1 MAVRSTDRKEAE
13 GGLQIVKRSVG
24 RPAVA
29 RARSVAVATLPAEGS
44 RPGSGYKSTPDCELI
59 NSLARGLRV
68 LAAFAPEDD
77 LLGNKD
83 IAARTGIPKPS
94 ISRLTDTLVKLNFL
108 EQDAVSGLYRLGGAT
123 IALGLA
129 ARKNLDL
136 PTIAGPF
143 MERFAIEHSVSVE
156 LGTLDG
162 LEIRARGI
170 ITNGL
175 TPDATNLFLGASFAL
190 DATALGLAY
199 ICGLSPD
206 RRADL
211 LSRLQAARGGDWQA
225 SSARIDKAIAEYT
238 ADGYCTS
245 LGEWQGNVNGIGA
258 PLVMG
263 LGDAPLSICCVGR
276 AEQMPPARLH
286 ELAPYFLGLVTTIQA
301 AARQKLRHGC

>member
-170 ITNGL
+170 MTNGL

-206 RRADL
+206 RRTDL
-211 LSRLQAARGGDWQA
+211 LTSGAATGRPAAHGSTRRSRNIRRTDTALR
-225 SSARIDKAIAEYT
+225 SA
-238 ADGYCTS
+238 
-245 LGEWQGNVNGIGA
+245 N
-258 PLVMG
+258 
-263 LGDAPLSICCVGR
+263 GR
-276 AEQMPPARLH
+276 ATSTASAPRWSWGWATRLC
-286 ELAPYFLGLVTTIQA
+286 PSA
-301 AARQKLRHGC
+301 ASDERSRCRRPGSTSWRRIFWGW